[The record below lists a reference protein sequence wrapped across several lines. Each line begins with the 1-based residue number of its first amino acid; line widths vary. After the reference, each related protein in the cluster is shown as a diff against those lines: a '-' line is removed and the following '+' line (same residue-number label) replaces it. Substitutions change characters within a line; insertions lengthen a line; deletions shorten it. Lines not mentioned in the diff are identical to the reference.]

1 MDDLRPRSVVA
12 GPAAMAFAI
21 CVLVGGLNVLD
32 GLDSGVVSYAARLL
46 WWPAVFLWALSA
58 ALALRGRQGL
68 WVAMSM
74 PLVILPAG
82 FYGLLVMACWKSCDL

>member
-21 CVLVGGLNVLD
+21 CVLAGGLTILG
-32 GLDSGVVSYAARLL
+32 GLDSGRLSYAVGLL
-46 WWPAVFLWALSA
+46 WWPAVFLWAVSA

-68 WVAMSM
+68 WVAMSA

-82 FYGLLVMACWKSCDL
+82 FYGLLIMACWKSCDL